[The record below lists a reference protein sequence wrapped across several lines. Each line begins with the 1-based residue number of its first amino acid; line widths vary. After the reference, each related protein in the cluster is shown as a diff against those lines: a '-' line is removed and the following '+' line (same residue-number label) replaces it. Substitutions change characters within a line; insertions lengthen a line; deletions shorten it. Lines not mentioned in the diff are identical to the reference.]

1 MKKRN
6 TKCIGTMGITLVE
19 LLVAMA
25 VLAAILSMSSQLIF
39 QNQNITTRQVLAG
52 RVNEDVRL
60 ATLRI
65 SDVVSQASYI
75 FPNDTSITVQTGATN
90 TAVVTGDDALAV
102 LVPPRTA
109 YCPLTTNQYCG
120 FLYRLEARAPY
131 SADLG
136 NTPGNSGWV
145 LVEYQARGLTWNA
158 NTNPTSVAN
167 NWTSAGFR
175 SRGVLADSVTDDGTN
190 LGLLSFAGTASE
202 IDRVLNTPSGS
213 TSVNLNS
220 PNALIGSVRVEVTV
234 AYANGLRAARQVD
247 ILARGIPRV
256 VPPGI

>member
-1 MKKRN
+1 MNTQRN
-6 TKCIGTMGITLVE
+6 QHQKPKGISLVE

-25 VLAAILSMSSQLIF
+25 VLALVLSLSSRLIF
-39 QNQNITTRQVLAG
+39 QNQDITTRQVLAG

-60 ATLRI
+60 AALRI
-65 SDVVSQASYI
+65 SDVVSQAGYI
-75 FPNDTSITVQTGATN
+75 YPNNSTITVQTGATT

-120 FLYRLEARAPY
+120 YLYRLEARTPY
-131 SADLG
+131 AADLG
-136 NTPGNSGWV
+136 NTPGNSGFV

-175 SRGVLADSVTDDGTN
+175 SRGVVADSVTDDGTD
-190 LGLLSFAGTASE
+190 LSILSFAGIKSD
-202 IDRVLNTPSGS
+202 IDRILAIPSD
-213 TSVNLNS
+213 TVSVNLNS
-220 PNALIGSVRVEVTV
+220 ANALIGSVRIEVAI
-234 AYANGLRAARQVD
+234 AYANGLRATRQSD
-247 ILARGIPRV
+247 ILARGIPRA
-256 VPPGI
+256 VPPGN

>member
-1 MKKRN
+1 MSTRLDFK
-6 TKCIGTMGITLVE
+6 GISLVE

-25 VLAAILSMSSQLIF
+25 VLAVILTLSSRLIF
-39 QNQNITTRQVLAG
+39 QNQDITTRQVLAG

-65 SDVVSQASYI
+65 SDVVSQAGYI
-75 FPNDTSITVQTGATN
+75 FPNNATITVQTGATN

-120 FLYRLEARAPY
+120 YLYRLEERTPY
-131 SADLG
+131 AADLG

-158 NTNPTSVAN
+158 NTNPTSVAS
-167 NWTSAGFR
+167 NWTSASFR
-175 SRGVLADSVTDDGTN
+175 SRGIVADSVTDNGTN
-190 LGLLSFAGTASE
+190 LSVLSFAGVASE
-202 IDRVLNTPSGS
+202 VDRILAIPSS
-213 TSVNLNS
+213 TVSVNLDS
-220 PNALIGSVRVEVTV
+220 PNALIGSVRVEIRI
-234 AYANGLRAARQVD
+234 AYTNGLQATRQTD
-247 ILARGIPRV
+247 ILARGIPRA
-256 VPPGI
+256 VPPGS

>member
-1 MKKRN
+1 MN
-6 TKCIGTMGITLVE
+6 TRYTKHLSSRGITLVE

-25 VLAAILSMSSQLIF
+25 VLALVLSLASRLIF
-39 QNQNITTRQVLAG
+39 QNQDITTRQVLAG

-65 SDVVSQASYI
+65 SDVVSQAGYI
-75 FPNDTSITVQTGATN
+75 FPNNATITVQTGATS

-131 SADLG
+131 AADLG
-136 NTPGNSGWV
+136 NIPGHSGWV
-145 LVEYQARGLTWNA
+145 LVEYQARGLSWNA

-167 NWTSAGFR
+167 NWTTASFR
-175 SRGVLADSVTDDGTN
+175 SRGVVADSVTDEGTD
-190 LGLLSFAGTASE
+190 LSLLSFAGVASE
-202 IDRVLNTPSGS
+202 IDRVLAIPTNTV
-213 TSVNLNS
+213 SVNLNS
-220 PNALIGSVRVEVTV
+220 ANALIGSVRVEVAI
-234 AYANGLRAARQVD
+234 AYANGLRATRQTD
-247 ILARGIPRV
+247 ILARAIPRA
-256 VPPGI
+256 VPPGN